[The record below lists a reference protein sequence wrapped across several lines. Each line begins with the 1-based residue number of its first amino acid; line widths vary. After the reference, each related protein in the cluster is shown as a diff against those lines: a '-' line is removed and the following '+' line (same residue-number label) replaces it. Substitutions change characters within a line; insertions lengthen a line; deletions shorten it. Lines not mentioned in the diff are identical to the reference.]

1 MITNF
6 HFKTIKYRKSFLW
19 PDLSDSFKDSFHY
32 KYSRVRNKRPR
43 TLITVILEKILT
55 KKCLF
60 QPPILF
66 RMEIFSTHPFSCGWK
81 IKKVLYYY
89 SYTNFFVCVF
99 INLPDEY
106 SIVHSWEINTPV
118 SNQKNYRFSL
128 LKFSKF
134 SLLFLH
140 ENTVVIP
147 IFSYFIVAFRHPLF
161 CYVETRVFEMQR
173 SNYRCVFWTLKC
185 SNIGIINKTK
195 HYGIRLSVI
204 LLSFWKMSFKRG
216 ANDYKNDE
224 KLELGKTVEK
234 YKRQYDKEVEK
245 NRGKTKCVYK
255 WKKTFCNKT

>member
-106 SIVHSWEINTPV
+106 SIVRSWEINTPV

-140 ENTVVIP
+140 ENTVVIA
-147 IFSYFIVAFRHPLF
+147 IFSYFIVAFRHPLEISF
-161 CYVETRVFEMQR
+161 LLCGNSCIRNATFELQMRFLNFEMFKYWYYQQNQAVR
-173 SNYRCVFWTLKC
+173 YSIVCYPLIVLK
-185 SNIGIINKTK
+185 NE
-195 HYGIRLSVI
+195 
-204 LLSFWKMSFKRG
+204 F
-216 ANDYKNDE
+216 
-224 KLELGKTVEK
+224 
-234 YKRQYDKEVEK
+234 
-245 NRGKTKCVYK
+245 
-255 WKKTFCNKT
+255 